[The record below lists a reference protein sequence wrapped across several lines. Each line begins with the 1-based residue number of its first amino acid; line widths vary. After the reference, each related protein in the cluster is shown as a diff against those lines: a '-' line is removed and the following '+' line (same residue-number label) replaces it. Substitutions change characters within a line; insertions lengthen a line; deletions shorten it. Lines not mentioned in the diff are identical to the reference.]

1 MRQSVMAI
9 ADSSN
14 CKEGYIMDKK
24 LNRELMGYAEECL
37 QDKKCS
43 LYKKEGVI
51 NESYNGQVSALG
63 VSVLMIGLKA
73 TLAVYYQDETRKC
86 LLEVIVKMLNK
97 KNGTDFVNAEKFVRA
112 VMGNDDKSKEERWK
126 SDVVNCSVAL
136 KQIIRTYKL
145 G

>member
-1 MRQSVMAI
+1 
-9 ADSSN
+9 
-14 CKEGYIMDKK
+14 MDKK
-24 LNRELMGYAEECL
+24 LNRELMGYAEEIL
-37 QDKKCS
+37 QDKKCP

-63 VSVLMIGLKA
+63 VSVMMIGLKA

-97 KNGTDFVNAEKFVRA
+97 KKGTDFVNAEKFVRA
-112 VMGNDDKSKEERWK
+112 VMGNDDKSKEDQWK
-126 SDVVNCSVAL
+126 SLVVDCSVAL

>member
-1 MRQSVMAI
+1 
-9 ADSSN
+9 
-14 CKEGYIMDKK
+14 MDKK
-24 LNRELMGYAEECL
+24 LNRELMGYAEEIL

-97 KNGTDFVNAEKFVRA
+97 KKGTDFVNAEKFVRA
-112 VMGNDDKSKEERWK
+112 VMGNDDKSKEDQWK
-126 SDVVNCSVAL
+126 SLVVDCSVAL